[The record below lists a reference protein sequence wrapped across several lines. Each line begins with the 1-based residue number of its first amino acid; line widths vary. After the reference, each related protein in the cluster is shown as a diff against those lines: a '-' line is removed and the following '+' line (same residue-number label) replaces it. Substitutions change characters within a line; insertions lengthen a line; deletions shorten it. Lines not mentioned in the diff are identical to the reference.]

1 MNFKPIDNSG
11 RVDGFALVVSCEKK
25 TSKTGSHYLDI
36 RLSDKTGEITA
47 KRWDFHEGDLLP
59 EVNTIVKIRGVLS
72 EYNGN
77 PQLKIELMR
86 LPTEAD
92 EVNEADFIPSA
103 EYASR
108 YMMDQ
113 IRARVD
119 GFKDKDLRMI
129 VGYILDKYGEDM
141 LNCPAAFRLHHAI
154 KGGLLMHTLSIVRL
168 CDAVIELYPSVDGE
182 LLVAGA
188 ILHDVCKTDEFILSK
203 SGLVN
208 SYSKEGQ
215 LLGHLVMGAMEV
227 EKAAKELDADFD
239 TAVLLEH
246 MLISHHGEPEF
257 GVAVRP
263 CILEAEI
270 LAQLDNLDAKVYE
283 IENALKDT
291 NPGDFSAKQWALND
305 RRFYNHG
312 RKDISPTAKL

>member
-11 RVDGFALVVSCEKK
+11 RVDGYALVVSCEKK
-25 TSKTGSHYLDI
+25 TSKTGSQYLDLK
-36 RLSDKTGEITA
+36 LSDKTGEISA
-47 KRWDFHEGDLLP
+47 KSWDYREGDFIP
-59 EVNTIVKIRGVLS
+59 EINSIIKIRGVLS

-77 PQLKIELMR
+77 PQLKIERMR
-86 LPTEAD
+86 LPTEGD
-92 EVNEADFIPSA
+92 DVNEADFIPSS
-103 EYASR
+103 EYGSR
-108 YMMDQ
+108 YMMDKL
-113 IRARVD
+113 RERVD
-119 GFKDKDLRMI
+119 NFKDKDLRAI
-129 VGYILDKYGEDM
+129 VGYILDKYGDDM

-182 LLVAGA
+182 LLIAGA
-188 ILHDVCKTDEFILSK
+188 ILHDVCKTDEFVLSK

-246 MLISHHGEPEF
+246 MLISHHGEPDF

-263 CILEAEI
+263 CTLEAEI
-270 LAQLDNLDAKVYE
+270 LSQLDNLDAKVYE
-283 IENALKDT
+283 IENALKEVA
-291 NPGDFSAKQWALND
+291 PGEFSAKQWALND

-312 RKDISPTAKL
+312 RKDISPTANL